1 MIKNIIET
9 ITAYAVALF
18 AFLALVA
25 VVGSVDY
32 IAAFLIKIIW
42 G

>member
-1 MIKNIIET
+1 MIKSILEN
-9 ITAYAVALF
+9 AAALL

-25 VVGSVDY
+25 VVGSVDA

-42 G
+42 R